1 MFFQCVR
8 LVLIVQVLHGFLC
21 PGVGRVRADSYA
33 FHCDKPGGGRMVTT
47 ETHNQDFNTFFVLG
61 APVCNAYERIIV
73 SSIPGS
79 AFIKCSLLDL
89 IETFTAAQINTYER
103 L

>member
-1 MFFQCVR
+1 MVFFAQGLEGSEQIRMPFTVTN
-8 LVLIVQVLHGFLC
+8 L
-21 PGVGRVRADSYA
+21 
-33 FHCDKPGGGRMVTT
+33 GGRMVTT
-47 ETHNQDFNTFFVLG
+47 ETHNQDFNTFFLFG